1 MGTEQIKGFAVTF
14 WLGAVLSI
22 WATMFVARMMFEVAE
37 RRRWIQQMNMMQWI
51 GHTKIDFMAWF
62 PACATFSV
70 VITVLG
76 LVIAVVRGQGLFDID
91 FTGGVSVQ
99 TVFQEDARHRNIR
112 DQINAIEK
120 DLPDATVTNAH
131 NQDEPDNQRFIID
144 TSNSNNE
151 EVEGC

>member
-1 MGTEQIKGFAVTF
+1 
-14 WLGAVLSI
+14 
-22 WATMFVARMMFEVAE
+22 
-37 RRRWIQQMNMMQWI
+37 MMQWI

-99 TVFQEDARHRNIR
+99 TVFQKEQKIDDIR
-112 DQINAIEK
+112 AQINTVREK
-120 DLPDATVTNAH
+120 LPDATVTNAH
-131 NQDEPDNQRFIID
+131 SQDEPENQRFIID

-151 EVEGC
+151 EVENTLKKLFDENPTGHPGIEGHAAGTREAGTPKQEEKNLRKRP

>member
-1 MGTEQIKGFAVTF
+1 
-14 WLGAVLSI
+14 
-22 WATMFVARMMFEVAE
+22 
-37 RRRWIQQMNMMQWI
+37 MMQWI

-76 LVIAVVRGQGLFDID
+76 LVVAVVRGQGLFDID

-99 TVFQEDARHRNIR
+99 TVFQQEARHRQDPHGR
-112 DQINAIEK
+112 SMTVAK

-131 NQDEPDNQRFIID
+131 SQDEPDDQRFIID

-151 EVEGC
+151 EVKAR